1 MKYSLLAAALVAIS
15 LTACERPKQAL
26 PANTTT
32 YGTRTEEGTTLDQE
46 RSTTAPA
53 ATPADKT
60 AAAPNSEEDLTG
72 PAVLPGHALDGNGNP
87 IKAGQSA
94 IPEGH

>member
-15 LTACERPKQAL
+15 LTACDRPKQAL
-26 PANTTT
+26 PENSTT

-46 RSTTAPA
+46 RAG
-53 ATPADKT
+53 TPGDKT
-60 AAAPNSEEDLTG
+60 AAAPSTEEDLSG

>member
-15 LTACERPKQAL
+15 LTACDRPKQAL
-26 PANTTT
+26 PENSTT

-46 RSTTAPA
+46 RAG
-53 ATPADKT
+53 TPGEKT
-60 AAAPNSEEDLTG
+60 AAAPAPNG
-72 PAVLPGHALDGNGNP
+72 PRKILSGQAVLPGHALDGNGNP

-94 IPEGH
+94 IPAGH